1 MAKRSD
7 TRETALL
14 ALEIMRRIPRN
25 RTVTAKELHEQLA
38 DTEVGRDLRTIQR
51 QLEMLSGYFDIERDD
66 RTKPYGYRWKE
77 NAQGM
82 GLPMLSEQESL
93 LLSLAEQHLRGLL
106 PASLIKTMDGF
117 FEQARKNLEPYNED
131 KGRRER
137 EWLKKVR
144 VVSTTQPLLPPKIK
158 PGVFEQVSNALYA
171 NQWLNVDYE
180 NAAGKRTQADV
191 MPLGLAQQ
199 GPRLFLVCR
208 FKDYDNER
216 TLALHR
222 IISAQASIF
231 TFEPPKDF
239 DLEKYDNEGRFGFG
253 NGKRIKLTIVLDKE
267 NGYHLLESP
276 LSEDQQVQK
285 LDGDLYQITAT
296 IVNSAMLDWWLRGF
310 GDALHST
317 TKENLP
323 EGNA

>member
-14 ALEIMRRIPRN
+14 ALEIMRRIPRK

-106 PASLIKTMDGF
+106 PASLIKTMEGF
-117 FEQARKNLEPYNED
+117 FVQARKNLEPYNED
-131 KGRRER
+131 KGKRER

-144 VVSTTQPLLPPKIK
+144 VVSTTQPLLPPKIR

-171 NQWLNVDYE
+171 NLWLKVDYE
-180 NAAGKRTQADV
+180 NASGKRTQAEV

-208 FKDYDNER
+208 FKDYENER

-222 IISAQASIF
+222 ILSAQASTFIF
-231 TFEPPKDF
+231 ERPKDF
-239 DLEKYDNEGRFGFG
+239 DLEKYDNDGRFGFG
-253 NGKRIKLTIVLDKE
+253 EGKRITLTFRIQKE
-267 NGYHLLESP
+267 AGYHLLESP
-276 LSEDQQVQK
+276 LSEDQKVQELK
-285 LDGDLYQITAT
+285 DAYEIMAT
-296 IVNSAMLDWWLRGF
+296 VVDSARLDWWLRGF
-310 GDALHST
+310 GDAVQDIVKT
-317 TKENLP
+317 EVV
-323 EGNA
+323 